1 MAYNILVVDDSSAM
15 RVVIKK
21 VLHMTGLDILVFEA
35 GSGIDALTVLEEQW
49 VDMILTD
56 IHMPQMSGVELIEKI
71 RSHQEFNTLPVM
83 VISTEGREDFLSKTQ
98 KLGVAGYLKKPFQ
111 ATELRNA
118 ILAILEEHNA
128 DIQPAATN
136 DDEDGDF

>member
-1 MAYNILVVDDSSAM
+1 
-15 RVVIKK
+15 
-21 VLHMTGLDILVFEA
+21 
-35 GSGIDALTVLEEQW
+35 
-49 VDMILTD
+49 
-56 IHMPQMSGVELIEKI
+56 MPQMSGVELIEKI

-118 ILAILEEHNA
+118 ILAILEENNA